1 MQVDAKILNKTLAHQ
16 YNGTLKNNASYLY
29 KGLPRSAR
37 TVPYEIIYQW
47 SYHNNRE
54 INQKIFQS
62 ILRKPIKKFNAYL

>member
-37 TVPYEIIYQW
+37 TVPYEIIYQ
-47 SYHNNRE
+47 
-54 INQKIFQS
+54 
-62 ILRKPIKKFNAYL
+62 